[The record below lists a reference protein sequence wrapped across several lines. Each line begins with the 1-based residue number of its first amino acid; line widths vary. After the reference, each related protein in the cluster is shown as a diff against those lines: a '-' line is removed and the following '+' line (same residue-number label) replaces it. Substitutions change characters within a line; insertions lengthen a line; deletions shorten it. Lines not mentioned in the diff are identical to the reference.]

1 MKPRIKLQPLVE
13 KQKAYIPL
21 VTHCKPGQQGRNGT
35 YTAFQKREVNP
46 APRVCPPP
54 VGVPKAEAEG
64 TCAVGFQTP
73 VAGDS
78 LVQQTIIDPVV
89 KGYKKYGRGIP
100 GNGRVDRP
108 VSPRGFRGSTAGR
121 PGARRV
127 YNPTLG
133 IPDEGSRSPVRKG
146 GVVHIYPFVLDTK
159 VYLNTAYI

>member
-1 MKPRIKLQPLVE
+1 ME

-21 VTHCKPGQQGRNGT
+21 VTHGKPGQRGQNGT
-35 YTAFQKREVNP
+35 YTACQKREVNP
-46 APRVCPPP
+46 APRARPPP
-54 VGVPKAEAEG
+54 VGVTKAEAEG
-64 TCAVGFQTP
+64 TRAVGFQTP
-73 VAGDS
+73 VAGDY
-78 LVQQTIIDPVV
+78 PVSKAFGLGV
-89 KGYKKYGRGIP
+89 TGSPRGIL

-146 GVVHIYPFVLDTK
+146 GVVHNFQSLRSILFLSVVVGTFQYIYDASSRFPR
-159 VYLNTAYI
+159 